1 MGFSCFWDVEAA
13 VGIARRGQAPEAVLV
28 DVTGQWGLPGSRR
41 TGYHSSGVGLRSGVW
56 G

>member
-1 MGFSCFWDVEAA
+1 MGFSCFCDVEAA
-13 VGIARRGQAPEAVLV
+13 AGIARRGQAPEAVLV

-41 TGYHSSGVGLRSGVW
+41 TGYHLSSVGLRSGVW